1 MKQKSDFFLIGLSRP
16 KSMTCVVGQDGE
28 IFHPKNNLPQDRFN
42 ALWDYFSTNK
52 PMKMIAEIEHYG
64 LSNDG
69 TPINGTVLSVR
80 DI

>member
-1 MKQKSDFFLIGLSRP
+1 
-16 KSMTCVVGQDGE
+16 MTCVVGQDGE
-28 IFHPKNNLPQDRFN
+28 IFHPKCNFAQDRFD

-52 PMKMIAEIEHYG
+52 PMKMIAEIEHEG

-69 TPINGTVLSVR
+69 TPINGIVLSVK